1 VMGKKG
7 LRRHL
12 GLLPC
17 QWFLVGIGI
26 GLGARKTA
34 IRKKADFRVTSQ
46 EYMGEAYRDRYL
58 EQQQTE
64 KIEN

>member
-1 VMGKKG
+1 
-7 LRRHL
+7 
-12 GLLPC
+12 LLPC

-46 EYMGEAYRDRYL
+46 EYIGRPIGHRDMIPRAA
-58 EQQQTE
+58 
-64 KIEN
+64 EN